1 MRGRPATGAVLCGVS
16 AALLFIINPAK
27 AQPAKTTA
35 TGVYTDAQAK
45 RGGAAYDKNCAS
57 CHGTDLISTDREVSN
72 LTGNA
77 FKRWNGKTVGE
88 LFEVTRDTMPPEEKR
103 GLDDQVYLDIVAYIL
118 QFNKVPSGNQELKP
132 DIETLK
138 QIVIAA
144 P

>member
-1 MRGRPATGAVLCGVS
+1 MRGRLATRAVLYGVS
-16 AALLFIINPAK
+16 AAQLFIINPAK
-27 AQPAKTTA
+27 TQSAKTTA
-35 TGVYTDAQAK
+35 AGVYTDAQAK

-57 CHGTDLISTDREVSN
+57 CHGSDLISTDREVSN

-103 GLDDQVYLDIVAYIL
+103 GLDDQVYLDILTYIL
-118 QFNKVPSGNQELKP
+118 SFNKIPSGKQPLKP
-132 DIETLK
+132 DLKVLEKIE
-138 QIVIAA
+138 IAA